1 MSGRF
6 SFRHRLVQ
14 CPRCRR
20 QVAAECS
27 VCPHCDHRRAA
38 KPARTRRSPMRAA
51 VVIVLALLAIG
62 GYVYLGEPG
71 FDARVFTSR

>member
-20 QVAAECS
+20 QVAADSS
-27 VCPHCDHRRAA
+27 VCPHCDFHRKPKASRKRAPLRMA
-38 KPARTRRSPMRAA
+38 L
-51 VVIVLALLAIG
+51 VVVLALLAIG
-62 GYVYLGEPG
+62 GCLYLGESG
-71 FDARVFTSR
+71 IDTHLFLSR

>member
-20 QVAAECS
+20 QVGAYLS
-27 VCPHCDHRRAA
+27 VCPHCDFH
-38 KPARTRRSPMRAA
+38 RTRNPEPDPVGPAPRIWLRPAL
-51 VVIVLALLAIG
+51 VIVIALLASFRPRG
-62 GYVYLGEPG
+62 
-71 FDARVFTSR
+71 